1 MPSYLEVAKPP
12 IEIEEENLIPQNA
25 ASAISITP
33 GELSSDSDSDSKD
46 IKFDSN
52 HFNTSSSE
60 DDLLIKSFP
69 TIAQIPVTSETAG
82 MFRSVMNTVGSNIVA
97 NMFQSA
103 IYSRKPETR
112 KQISSESDSSDF
124 ELVNAEDI
132 DDDMKKSAWVAV

>member
-1 MPSYLEVAKPP
+1 MPSYLEVAEPP
-12 IEIEEENLIPQNA
+12 IEIEEEDLMPQTA
-25 ASAISITP
+25 TSAISVTP
-33 GELSSDSDSDSKD
+33 GDLSSDSDSDSKD

-69 TIAQIPVTSETAG
+69 TIAQVPVTSESVS

-103 IYSRKPETR
+103 VYSQKPETR

-132 DDDMKKSAWVAV
+132 DNDMKKSA